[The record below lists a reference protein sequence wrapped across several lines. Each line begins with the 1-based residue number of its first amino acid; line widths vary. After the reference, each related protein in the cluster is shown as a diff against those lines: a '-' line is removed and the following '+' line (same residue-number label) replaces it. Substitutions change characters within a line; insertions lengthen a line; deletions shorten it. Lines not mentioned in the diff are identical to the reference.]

1 MLSYTDLKK
10 GVLFIY
16 NGAPHEVLE
25 ANFSRMQ
32 QRKAVVQTKIR
43 NLTSSKTYDVTFQA
57 SDEFEEAE
65 VEKRIITFLY
75 QHRGEFIFID
85 QQNPPRSPA
94 GDRDPGPKG
103 LGTKNRFSLSSEIIG
118 DQQKWLKPNT
128 QLTAIFFKDKI
139 LKLILP
145 IKMEFKVT
153 EAPPGVQGDRAQSGT
168 KSVTIETG
176 AVVQTPLF
184 INAGDIVR
192 INTQTGEYAERAEK
206 AS

>member
-16 NGAPHEVLE
+16 NGVPHEVLE

-43 NLTSSKTYDVTFQA
+43 SLISGKTFDINFQP
-57 SDEFEEAE
+57 SDQFAEAE
-65 VEKRIITFLY
+65 VEKKTLTFLY
-75 QHRGEFIFID
+75 QHRGEFIFVD
-85 QQNPPRSPA
+85 P
-94 GDRDPGPKG
+94 RDP
-103 LGTKNRFSLSSEIIG
+103 KNRFPMPEKIIG
-118 DQQKWLKPNT
+118 DQKKWLKPNT
-128 QLTAIFFKDKI
+128 QLTALFFKNTI
-139 LKLILP
+139 LNLVLP

-176 AVVQTPLF
+176 AVIQAPLF
-184 INAGDIVR
+184 INTGDIIR
-192 INTQTGEYAERAEK
+192 INTQTGEYAERMEK
-206 AS
+206 GT

>member
-10 GVLFIY
+10 GILFIY
-16 NGAPHEVLE
+16 NGEPHEVLE

-43 NLTSSKTYDVTFQA
+43 NLMSGKTYDITFQA
-57 SDEFEEAE
+57 SDEFPEAE
-65 VEKRIITFLY
+65 VDKKSIIFLY

-85 QQNPPRSPA
+85 PQNPKS
-94 GDRDPGPKG
+94 
-103 LGTKNRFSLSSEIIG
+103 RFPLSKAIIG
-118 DQQKWLKPNT
+118 DQQKWLKSNT
-128 QLTAIFFKDKI
+128 QLTAVFFQNSI
-139 LKLILP
+139 LNLILP

-176 AVVQTPLF
+176 AVIQAPLF
-184 INAGDIVR
+184 INTGDIIRV
-192 INTQTGEYAERAEK
+192 NTQTGEYTERVEK